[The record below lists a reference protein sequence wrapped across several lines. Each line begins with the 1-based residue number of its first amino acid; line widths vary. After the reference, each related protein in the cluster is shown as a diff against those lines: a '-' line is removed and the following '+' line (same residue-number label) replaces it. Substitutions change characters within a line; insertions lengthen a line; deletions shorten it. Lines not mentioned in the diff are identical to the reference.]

1 MVYQYFH
8 GGICFCHC
16 DRMVL
21 PGTAGNR
28 RSVSFSRIY
37 PVLFFRSSIC
47 RRLYQAGSS
56 MDAVGSVE
64 WTDGIFNLT
73 ALLFLTGEVEYPD
86 RYI

>member
-37 PVLFFRSSIC
+37 PVLFLGAVFAGGCI
-47 RRLYQAGSS
+47 RLE
-56 MDAVGSVE
+56 AVWMLSDLWNG
-64 WTDGIFNLT
+64 LM
-73 ALLFLTGEVEYPD
+73 AFL
-86 RYI
+86 I

>member
-28 RSVSFSRIY
+28 RSVSFFQDLSGLI
-37 PVLFFRSSIC
+37 FRSSIC

-64 WTDGIFNLT
+64 WTDGIF
-73 ALLFLTGEVEYPD
+73 
-86 RYI
+86 